1 MSHRHD
7 HPAPAG
13 DVPRDAHGNP
23 LDLERYLERLES
35 PERAAW
41 QKPDEVVREL
51 GLRAGDVVCEI
62 GGGPGYFSLRLA
74 RAVGPAGRV
83 FAVDAEPRML
93 ELLRRRMREQGVAN
107 ITPVLGLGDDPLVPD
122 GMFDLVLMVN
132 AFHHVH
138 DRVGYL
144 ERIARLLR
152 PAGRFVNIDFHETE
166 LPVGP
171 PPAHKLSRRDFQ
183 AAAEKAGLEL
193 VAEKD
198 FLPYQYF
205 LALAQPSGRTF
216 SRNSPSTLPAG
227 E

>member
-7 HPAPAG
+7 HEPPAA
-13 DVPRDAHGNP
+13 DVARDAHGNP
-23 LDLERYLERLES
+23 VDLERYLERIES

-51 GLRAGDVVCEI
+51 GVAAGEMVCEI

-74 RAVGPAGRV
+74 RAVGPMGRV

-93 ELLRRRMREQGVAN
+93 DLLRRRMREQGVLN

-138 DRVGYL
+138 DRVAYL
-144 ERIARLLR
+144 SRIARLLR
-152 PAGRFVNIDFHETE
+152 PAGRFVNIDFHEVA

-171 PPAHKLSRRDFQ
+171 PPEHKLSRHAFL
-183 AAAEKAGLEL
+183 AAAHDAGLAL
-193 VAEKD
+193 AAEKD

-205 LALAQPSGRTF
+205 VTMTRAEP
-216 SRNSPSTLPAG
+216 PPARSAP
-227 E
+227 